1 MNTHYYNLRKHFSF
15 FELLSSFSITRIS
28 YIIMLSLY
36 ISILICTIDYF
47 SLILFT
53 LIVYTSNVIY
63 VVFAIF
69 YLNVISINS
78 PLLVHPFSPLIDI
91 LFRSIEHSNSS
102 FIHTIL
108 ILLLDYKYT
117 YTCTCTS
124 MCTHLFITTM
134 LFLTICIHVH
144 AQITLTCLYSSSCI
158 WLISY
163 IIYSQCYNTIIQN
176 CIYTIE
182 PSYSTLYL
190 LHYSFIPHEYFC
202 ISSFICIYSLY
213 GMSLHVPLI
222 LIYVYM

>member
-1 MNTHYYNLRKHFSF
+1 MDYGFGHALIFTFINVLNNPSLITNSIIHTSYVLLKYYHCEYTLLQFEKTLFF

-102 FIHTIL
+102 
-108 ILLLDYKYT
+108 KYT

-124 MCTHLFITTM
+124 KCTHLLITTM

-144 AQITLTCLYSSSCI
+144 AQITLTCLYSGSCI
-158 WLISY
+158 
-163 IIYSQCYNTIIQN
+163 
-176 CIYTIE
+176 
-182 PSYSTLYL
+182 
-190 LHYSFIPHEYFC
+190 
-202 ISSFICIYSLY
+202 Y
-213 GMSLHVPLI
+213 G
-222 LIYVYM
+222 

>member
-1 MNTHYYNLRKHFSF
+1 MINHFDTVTIKDCFMDYGFGHALIFTFINVLNNPSLITNSIIHTSYVLLKYYHCEYTLLQFEKTLFF

-63 VVFAIF
+63 VVFAIL

-102 FIHTIL
+102 FIHSYNID
-108 ILLLDYKYT
+108 I
-117 YTCTCTS
+117 
-124 MCTHLFITTM
+124 IT
-134 LFLTICIHVH
+134 
-144 AQITLTCLYSSSCI
+144 
-158 WLISY
+158 
-163 IIYSQCYNTIIQN
+163 
-176 CIYTIE
+176 
-182 PSYSTLYL
+182 
-190 LHYSFIPHEYFC
+190 
-202 ISSFICIYSLY
+202 
-213 GMSLHVPLI
+213 
-222 LIYVYM
+222 